1 MNLAS
6 RLRLAA
12 LTTLG
17 LCVQTIASPV
27 HAAQFSQGEVNQNRL
42 IAIAAPIGSGAS
54 HQLLVLEQLN
64 NSRSCWQEKGAN
76 PTQVDPL
83 LLNFDFTNICSR
95 STDSNGYSVRVGNQ
109 DLGWRYSLRIVKQ
122 QGNMVLM
129 AVPNTDRN
137 QPPLEIGKT
146 NGMTNGFAKI
156 TLNPGWRFTRR
167 VYNGQTVGHVYLT
180 NDQPLV
186 NLSAIAAA
194 TRPTSSLS
202 TLPTTSQPVAQPL
215 QGSQPSRPTKP
226 NPVVSSQSPSLPPS
240 RPTAQPVVP
249 PAPRPIAAPGQN
261 SIVVPTIPASSAVP
275 VDASVLAPQPSTQ
288 TSQSSSSPLVA
299 ALPTNQSGS
308 AIGYLPPLDSAAPSN
323 LPALTAAATVSQRYS
338 LWSTYYYVHRAQHT
352 PNGQPLL
359 DISGNDLGVR
369 LSSRDWCG
377 AAVEGTVQVIHNQQ
391 IVGTYNYAGRGS
403 REQVDCSPYY
413 SGLKDIRATNQ
424 VRFRPTSN
432 PYGDGVS
439 GLRLVPYR
447 TIAVDRSLIPIGSV
461 IYIPAARGTVVT
473 LPSGQ
478 RVTHDGYFYAAD
490 VGGAINGNHIDIFL
504 GVAEQNPF
512 RFVTSSPKGTFEAYL
527 VNDPQIQQTLA
538 ALHRSGRSVALQ
550 SK

>member
-1 MNLAS
+1 MNIAS
-6 RLRLAA
+6 RLRLAT
-12 LTTLG
+12 LTALG
-17 LCVQTIASPV
+17 LCVQTIAPPV
-27 HAAQFSQGEVNQNRL
+27 QAAQFSQGEVNQNRL

-137 QPPLEIGKT
+137 QPPLEVGKT
-146 NGMTNGFAKI
+146 NGITNGFAKI

-167 VYNGQTVGHVYLT
+167 VYNGQMVGHVYLT

-186 NLSAIAAA
+186 NLSAIAA
-194 TRPTSSLS
+194 RPMPSSI
-202 TLPTTSQPVAQPL
+202 TAPPVVQPL
-215 QGSQPSRPTKP
+215 SGSQPSRPTQP
-226 NPVVSSQSPSLPPS
+226 NPVGSSQSPTISPS
-240 RPTAQPVVP
+240 RPTANQPVATPTPRSAVA
-249 PAPRPIAAPGQN
+249 PARN
-261 SIVVPTIPASSAVP
+261 SIVVPTLPVGAPVDPAVP
-275 VDASVLAPQPSTQ
+275 VSQSSPRTD
-288 TSQSSSSPLVA
+288 QSSSSPLIA
-299 ALPTNQSGS
+299 ALPTSQSGS
-308 AIGYLPPLDSAAPSN
+308 AIGYLPTLDSAAPSN
-323 LPALTAAATVSQRYS
+323 LPALTAAATVSQRYA

-359 DISGNDLGVR
+359 DLSGNDLGVR

-391 IVGTYNYAGRGS
+391 IVGTYNYAGRGG

-413 SGLKDIRATNQ
+413 SALKDIRATNQ

-512 RFVTSSPKGTFEAYL
+512 RFVTSSPRGTFEAYL

-550 SK
+550 GK

>member
-6 RLRLAA
+6 RWRLAT
-12 LTTLG
+12 LTALG
-17 LCVQTIASPV
+17 LCVPTIASPV
-27 HAAQFSQGEVNQNRL
+27 QAAQFSQGEVNQNRL
-42 IAIAAPIGSGAS
+42 IAIAAPIGSGTS
-54 HQLLVLEQLN
+54 HQLLILEQLN
-64 NSRSCWQEKGAN
+64 NSRSCWQETGAN

-129 AVPNTDRN
+129 AVPNTDRS
-137 QPPLEIGKT
+137 QPALEIGKT

-167 VYNGQTVGHVYLT
+167 VYNGQMVGHVYLT
-180 NDQPLV
+180 NDQPLTTL
-186 NLSAIAAA
+186 NTIAA
-194 TRPTSSLS
+194 RPTPSLPAI
-202 TLPTTSQPVAQPL
+202 PTATPPVVQSQP
-215 QGSQPSRPTKP
+215 GKQPSRPIQP
-226 NPVVSSQSPSLPPS
+226 NPVVSSQSSSMPAS
-240 RPTAQPVVP
+240 RPTANPPVAATP
-249 PAPRPIAAPGQN
+249 TPRPTAAPAQN
-261 SIVVPTIPASSAVP
+261 SIVVPTLPVGSVAPVAPAVP
-275 VDASVLAPQPSTQ
+275 V
-288 TSQSSSSPLVA
+288 SQSSTRTNPSSNASLVA
-299 ALPTNQSGS
+299 ALPTNQSGG
-308 AIGYLPPLDSAAPSN
+308 AIDYLPNLDSAAPNN
-323 LPALTAAATVSQRYS
+323 LPELTASATVSRRYS

-359 DISGNDLGVR
+359 DLSGNDLGVR

-391 IVGTYNYAGRGS
+391 IVGTYNYAGRGGK
-403 REQVDCSPYY
+403 EQVDCSPYY
-413 SGLKDIRATNQ
+413 SALKDIRATNQ

-447 TIAVDRSLIPIGSV
+447 TIAVDRNLIPIGSV

-490 VGGAINGNHIDIFL
+490 VGGAIEGNHIDVFL
-504 GVAEQNPF
+504 GIAEQNPF
-512 RFVTSSPKGTFEAYL
+512 RFVTSSPRGTFEAYL

-538 ALHRSGRSVALQ
+538 SLHRSGRSVA
-550 SK
+550 SNPR

>member
-6 RLRLAA
+6 RLQLAT
-12 LTTLG
+12 LTALG
-17 LCVQTIASPV
+17 LCVPTIATPV
-27 HAAQFSQGEVNQNRL
+27 SAAQFSQGEVNQNRL

-76 PTQVDPL
+76 PTQVAPL

-180 NDQPLV
+180 NDQPLASL
-186 NLSAIAAA
+186 NAIAAA
-194 TRPTSSLS
+194 R
-202 TLPTTSQPVAQPL
+202 PTTSLSAVPPVSPPVVQSR
-215 QGSQPSRPTKP
+215 GESQPARVTRP
-226 NPVVSSQSPSLPPS
+226 NPVTSANQPSSTSTA
-240 RPTAQPVVP
+240 RPTTNRPAVTPATSLPVVP
-249 PAPRPIAAPGQN
+249 VRNG
-261 SIVVPTIPASSAVP
+261 IVVPTIPVGSVTPVNAPVP
-275 VDASVLAPQPSTQ
+275 QSPVRS
-288 TSQSSSSPLVA
+288 SQSSRSPLIA
-299 ALPTNQSGS
+299 ALPTNQAGS
-308 AIGYLPPLDSAAPSN
+308 AIGYLPPNLDSETPLN
-323 LPALTAAATVSQRYS
+323 LPELTAAATVSRRYS

-359 DISGNDLGVR
+359 DLSGNDLGVR

-377 AAVEGTVQVIHNQQ
+377 AAVEGTVQVIYNQQ

-413 SGLKDIRATNQ
+413 SGLKDVSATNQ

-490 VGGAINGNHIDIFL
+490 VGGAINGNHIDVFL

-538 ALHRSGRSVALQ
+538 ALHRSGRSVASNQ
-550 SK
+550 R

>member
-1 MNLAS
+1 MNIAS
-6 RLRLAA
+6 RLRLAT
-12 LTTLG
+12 LTALG
-17 LCVQTIASPV
+17 LCVQTIVSPV

-137 QPPLEIGKT
+137 QPPLEVGKT
-146 NGMTNGFAKI
+146 NGITNGFAKI

-167 VYNGQTVGHVYLT
+167 VYNGQMVGHVYLT

-186 NLSAIAAA
+186 NLSAIAA
-194 TRPTSSLS
+194 RPMPSSI
-202 TLPTTSQPVAQPL
+202 TAPPVVQPL
-215 QGSQPSRPTKP
+215 SGSQPSRPTQP
-226 NPVVSSQSPSLPPS
+226 NPVGSSQSPTISPS
-240 RPTAQPVVP
+240 RPTANQPVATPTPRSAVA
-249 PAPRPIAAPGQN
+249 PARN
-261 SIVVPTIPASSAVP
+261 SIVVPNLPVGAPVDPAVP
-275 VDASVLAPQPSTQ
+275 VSQSSPRTD
-288 TSQSSSSPLVA
+288 QSSSSPLIA
-299 ALPTNQSGS
+299 ALPTSQSGS
-308 AIGYLPPLDSAAPSN
+308 AIGYLPTLDSAAPSN
-323 LPALTAAATVSQRYS
+323 LPALTAAATVSQRYA

-359 DISGNDLGVR
+359 DLSGNDLGVR

-391 IVGTYNYAGRGS
+391 IVGTYNYAGRGG

-413 SGLKDIRATNQ
+413 SALKDIRATNQ

-512 RFVTSSPKGTFEAYL
+512 RFVTSSPRGTFEAYL

>member
-1 MNLAS
+1 MNIAS
-6 RLRLAA
+6 RLRLAT
-12 LTTLG
+12 LTALG
-17 LCVQTIASPV
+17 LCVQTIAPPV
-27 HAAQFSQGEVNQNRL
+27 QAAQFSQGEVNQNRL

-122 QGNMVLM
+122 QGNMVLI
-129 AVPNTDRN
+129 AVPNSDRN
-137 QPPLEIGKT
+137 QPPLEVGKT

-167 VYNGQTVGHVYLT
+167 VYNGQMVGHVYLT

-186 NLSAIAAA
+186 NLSAIAA
-194 TRPTSSLS
+194 RPTPS
-202 TLPTTSQPVAQPL
+202 PTTAPPVVQPL
-215 QGSQPSRPTKP
+215 SGSQTSRPTQP
-226 NPVVSSQSPSLPPS
+226 NPVGSSQSPAISPS
-240 RPTAQPVVP
+240 RPTANQPVAT
-249 PAPRPIAAPGQN
+249 PAPRSTVGPARN
-261 SIVVPTIPASSAVP
+261 SIVVPTLPVGAPVDPAVP
-275 VDASVLAPQPSTQ
+275 VSQSPPR

-299 ALPTNQSGS
+299 ALPTSQSGG
-308 AIGYLPPLDSAAPSN
+308 AIGYLPTLDSAAPSN
-323 LPALTAAATVSQRYS
+323 LPALTAAATVSQRYA

-359 DISGNDLGVR
+359 DLSGNDLGVR

-391 IVGTYNYAGRGS
+391 IVGTYNYAGRGG

-413 SGLKDIRATNQ
+413 SALKDIRATNQ

-512 RFVTSSPKGTFEAYL
+512 RFVTSSPRGTFEAYL